1 MKRQYLIIA
10 ADFWADLGKRFVSLT
25 LFDLLIFK
33 GGDCLSNLLWLSTV
47 EQAPSIFLSP
57 FAGLLVDRIGSG
69 RLLAGALICKCVLA
83 AALIFSVLPKAVIT
97 IYLLFICASLFF
109 TIGRLTII
117 PLLVPGNR
125 LISFNALN
133 ERVAIAGAVAS
144 PFIVGWTISQ
154 IGKRA
159 ALGMAG
165 LLFLIAIC
173 TVVMLPKNA
182 PVLESGTIPNCKT
195 QNRRN
200 WFSAYRVIFNNNY
213 NLGTYFIV
221 LGLVLLGGGILN
233 FSLPLLFKDRFG
245 GDISQWGFI
254 MSLYQAGAFLSTL
267 LLGCSAALSLRR
279 ALIIV
284 TFVTL
289 SAAMATLGKLT
300 PPFQLSWLMVLFGC
314 GFTFIHVLFESLI
327 QKNSPAHHVGKIVSA
342 LLFLRGT
349 CYFVGILG
357 SVLVLKLLDAGSLLM
372 VGALLL
378 VAASMLVKA
387 SGFARHSNFH
397 PDNLP

>member
-1 MKRQYLIIA
+1 VKRQYLIIA
-10 ADFWADLGKRFVSLT
+10 ADFWADLGNRFVSLT

-33 GGDCLSNLLWLSTV
+33 GGDCLSNLLWLSAV

-83 AALIFSVLPKAVIT
+83 AALVFSVLPKAIIP
-97 IYLLFICASLFF
+97 IYLLFICTSLFF

-117 PLLVPGNR
+117 PLLVPRNR
-125 LISFNALN
+125 LISFNVLN
-133 ERVAIAGAVAS
+133 ERVAIAGAVTS
-144 PFIVGWTISQ
+144 PFIVGWTITQ

-173 TVVMLPKNA
+173 AVVMLPKNVA
-182 PVLESGTIPNCKT
+182 VPESETIPNSKP

-200 WFSAYRVIFNNNY
+200 WFSAYRVIFNNNQ
-213 NLGTYFIV
+213 NLGIYFIM
-221 LGLVLLGGGILN
+221 LGFVLLGGGILN
-233 FSLPLLFKDRFG
+233 FSLPLLFKKRFG
-245 GDISQWGFI
+245 GDISQWGFL

-267 LLGCSAALSLRR
+267 LLRWSAALSLRR
-279 ALIIV
+279 ALIV

-289 SAAMATLGKLT
+289 SGAMVVLGKLT

-314 GFTFIHVLFESLI
+314 GFTFMYVLFESLI
-327 QKNSPAHHVGKIVSA
+327 QKSTPAPHMGKIVSA
-342 LLFLRGT
+342 LLVLRGS
-349 CYFVGILG
+349 CYFVGIMG
-357 SVLVLKLLDAGSLLM
+357 SVLVLKLLDTGSLLL

-378 VAASMLVKA
+378 LTASILVKA
-387 SGFARHSNFH
+387 GGFASHSNSS
-397 PDNLP
+397 

>member
-1 MKRQYLIIA
+1 VKRQYLIIA

-33 GGDCLSNLLWLSTV
+33 EGNCLSNLLWMSAV
-47 EQAPSIFLSP
+47 EQAPSILLSP

-83 AALIFSVLPKAVIT
+83 AALVFSVLPKAVIT

-109 TIGRLTII
+109 TMGRLTII
-117 PLLVPGNR
+117 PLLVSRNL
-125 LISFNALN
+125 LIPFNALN

-144 PFIVGWTISQ
+144 PFIVGWTITQ

-173 TVVMLPKNA
+173 AVVMLPKNVA
-182 PVLESGTIPNCKT
+182 VPGSKTIPNPEP
-195 QNRRN
+195 QDRRN
-200 WFSAYRVIFNNNY
+200 WFSAHRVIFKNNQ
-213 NLGTYFIV
+213 NLGIYFIM
-221 LGLVLLGGGILN
+221 LGFVLLGGGILN

-245 GDISQWGFI
+245 GDISQWGFL

-267 LLGCSAALSLRR
+267 LLRCSVALSLRR
-279 ALIIV
+279 ALIV
-284 TFVTL
+284 CFFTL
-289 SAAMATLGKLT
+289 SAAMAVLGKFT
-300 PPFQLSWLMVLFGC
+300 PPFKLSWLMILFGC

-327 QKNSPAHHVGKIVSA
+327 QKNSPDPHAGKIVSV
-342 LLFLRGT
+342 LLTLRGV
-349 CYFVGILG
+349 CYLGATLG
-357 SVLVLKLLDAGSLLM
+357 SALVLKLLDTGSLLL

-378 VAASMLVKA
+378 LVASTLVKA
-387 SGFARHSNFH
+387 SSFARHSNFH
-397 PDNLP
+397 LKKLP